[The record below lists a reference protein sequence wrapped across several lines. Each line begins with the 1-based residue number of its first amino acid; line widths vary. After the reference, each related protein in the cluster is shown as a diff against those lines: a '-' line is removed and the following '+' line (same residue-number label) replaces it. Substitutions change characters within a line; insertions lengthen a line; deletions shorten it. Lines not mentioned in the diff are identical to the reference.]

1 MRPLVPLERGGHA
14 EGDSHEKKNDEDRD
28 EISHWT
34 LCYQTVS
41 TLDPSFSRAYATCF
55 DVARRHYENF
65 PVASWLLPSE
75 IRPHVAAVY
84 AFARY
89 ADDFADEG
97 DRAPSERLTLLD
109 DWLRRF
115 HVAVNGEVNP
125 DSDQSVDLVFAAVNH
140 TMTRYDLPA
149 SLFEDLISAFRQ
161 DVTVDRYESWETL
174 LDYCRRSANPV
185 GRLVLRI
192 AGRREEALERASDCL
207 CSALQIANFLQ
218 DFDFDWQRGRLYIPS
233 EVSRNFSASE
243 SELDDDQL
251 SPAWRATIADVA
263 RRNRQLFDL
272 GRSICDEVGGRLG
285 LELRFTWLGGC
296 RILDQLK
303 SGDYDPRMR
312 RPKLG
317 AGDFLPILWKA
328 ANWQRLS

>member
-1 MRPLVPLERGGHA
+1 
-14 EGDSHEKKNDEDRD
+14 
-28 EISHWT
+28 
-34 LCYQTVS
+34 
-41 TLDPSFSRAYATCF
+41 LDPSFSRAYATCF

-218 DFDFDWQRGRLYIPS
+218 DFDCDWQRGRLYIPS

>member
-1 MRPLVPLERGGHA
+1 MRPLVPLERSGHA
-14 EGDSHEKKNDEDRD
+14 EGESYEQKNDGDRD
-28 EISHWT
+28 EVAHWT

-65 PVASWLLPSE
+65 PVASWLLPPE

-97 DRAPSERLTLLD
+97 DRTPSERLILLD
-109 DWLRRF
+109 DWLRRLP
-115 HVAVNGEVNP
+115 AAASGDVNL
-125 DSDQSVDLVFAAVNH
+125 DSDQSIDLVFAAVNH
-140 TMTRYDLPA
+140 TMTRCDLPVIF
-149 SLFEDLISAFRQ
+149 FEDLISAFRQ
-161 DVTVDRYESWETL
+161 DVTVDRYKSWETL

-218 DFDFDWQRGRLYIPS
+218 DFDSDWQRGRLYIPS

-243 SELDDDQL
+243 SELDDDQF

-263 RRNRQLFDL
+263 SRNRQLFDL
-272 GRSICDEVGGRLG
+272 GRSICDEGGGRLG

-303 SGDYDPRMR
+303 SSGYDPRMR

-317 AGDFLPILWKA
+317 LGDFLTILWKA
-328 ANWQRLS
+328 ANWQR